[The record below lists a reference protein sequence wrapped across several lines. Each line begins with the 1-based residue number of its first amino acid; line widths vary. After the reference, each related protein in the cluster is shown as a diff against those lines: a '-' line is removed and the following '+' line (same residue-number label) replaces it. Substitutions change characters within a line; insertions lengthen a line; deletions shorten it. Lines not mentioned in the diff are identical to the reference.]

1 MADAR
6 AVSQRL
12 RVEVTDRHGTTV
24 TIIDPVDLGKRLRPH
39 QRNQA
44 SALAAGLTGGI
55 ARILGSG
62 EDHARL
68 VAVAVLMR
76 LMADEAAYERVAE
89 RRGVLPL

>member
-1 MADAR
+1 MADVR

-12 RVEVTDRHGTTV
+12 RVEVADRHGTTV
-24 TIIDPVDLGKRLRPH
+24 AIAEPGHRLPPR
-39 QRNQA
+39 QRKQA

-62 EDHARL
+62 EDHARW